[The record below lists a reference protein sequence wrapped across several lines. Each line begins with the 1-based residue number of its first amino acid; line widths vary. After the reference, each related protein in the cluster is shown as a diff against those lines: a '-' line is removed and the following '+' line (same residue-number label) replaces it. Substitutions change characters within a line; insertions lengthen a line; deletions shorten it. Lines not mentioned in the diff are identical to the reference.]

1 MRRDFKKA
9 SNFIRHFLQMAEF
22 YIPELQDEEK
32 LSKRMKRSWKWVKDV
47 VKEWDQQGSALK
59 SA

>member
-1 MRRDFKKA
+1 MRREFKKA

-22 YIPELQDEEK
+22 YLSGLKEEER

-47 VKEWDQQGSALK
+47 VKEWDQQGAALK